1 MIFENH
7 IDEQENNDKTVFIL
21 VISVFI
27 TWIIDN
33 NQQNEAKLS
42 RSVKDL
48 LIGYLGINVQ
58 SYITNFTI
66 IICES
71 IMFVVLM
78 S

>member
-1 MIFENH
+1 MNKKIMTKLF
-7 IDEQENNDKTVFIL
+7 FIL

-33 NQQNEAKLS
+33 NQQTEAKLS

-58 SYITNFTI
+58 SYMTNFTI

>member
-1 MIFENH
+1 MNKKIMTKLF
-7 IDEQENNDKTVFIL
+7 FIL

-33 NQQNEAKLS
+33 NQQTEAKLS

-48 LIGYLGINVQ
+48 LIGYLGINAQ
-58 SYITNFTI
+58 SYMTNFTI

>member
-1 MIFENH
+1 MNKKIMTKLF
-7 IDEQENNDKTVFIL
+7 FIL

-33 NQQNEAKLS
+33 NQQTEAKLS

-58 SYITNFTI
+58 SYMTKFTI

>member
-1 MIFENH
+1 MTKLF
-7 IDEQENNDKTVFIL
+7 FIL

-58 SYITNFTI
+58 SYITKSTI
-66 IICES
+66 VICES

>member
-7 IDEQENNDKTVFIL
+7 IDKQEGNDNTVFY
-21 VISVFI
+21 VFI

-33 NQQNEAKLS
+33 NQQTEAKLS

-58 SYITNFTI
+58 SYMTNFTI